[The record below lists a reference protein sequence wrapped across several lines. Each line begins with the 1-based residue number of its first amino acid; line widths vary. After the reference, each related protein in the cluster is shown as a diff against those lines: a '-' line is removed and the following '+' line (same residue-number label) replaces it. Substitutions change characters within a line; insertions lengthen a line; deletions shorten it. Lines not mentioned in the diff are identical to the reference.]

1 MNSVALDTAK
11 TMVAVLRNAGFTV
24 NVRETENEFEFVAQN
39 ENKETFDASFT
50 FGGLVWHSEYTNRTK
65 KNFTIIRSDICDSET
80 FRNVTTKNMWAK
92 IETAIGRKITTA
104 DVLAVKAGA

>member
-11 TMVAVLRNAGFTV
+11 TMIAILRNSGFEV
-24 NVRETENEFEFVAQN
+24 NVRETEKEFEFVAS
-39 ENKETFDASFT
+39 KSDAGVIYT
-50 FGGLVWHSEYTNRTK
+50 FGSLVWYSEYTNRAK
-65 KNFTIIRSDICDSET
+65 SNFTVIRSDINGVEIS
-80 FRNVTTKNMWAK
+80 RKVTVKNMWAK